1 MKSFILNIVVF
12 LSFPFLLQAQ
22 YASLQVQHPQQTWRY
37 GQGTIEQAVLSI
49 HPKGIYTENNLDL
62 TFSARGLSFNNN
74 DSIEVQLYFDLPDG
88 AIITDLWLWIDSTT
102 IMKALILDRWTAS
115 SIYENI
121 VKRRRDPAV
130 LYQDYSNHYQLRVYP
145 MAGASTR
152 RIKITYLTRNDWT
165 SKSIVSPM
173 PTHIIRASMNTV
185 PGFTIRFWSDGI
197 WNNPW
202 IFERADIAGSAR
214 KDSLGKDFYEF
225 TLPYDAYQSSLS
237 IAYQAP
243 IQNGVS
249 VQRFQHGADGIYQL
263 ALIPSQALNLHA
275 GRKVALLFD
284 FDPTKSDITAAE
296 VISTIKSILREN
308 FTSADS
314 LNLIFSQLNIRRVAE
329 RWFAGDSIGI
339 QTAFNLAGSQPL
351 SSYSNLP
358 PLLANGIDFIQNH
371 GNDGVIWL
379 ISNTDQL
386 GDYQVA
392 NPLITD
398 LMNLM
403 NKPIPIH
410 ITDYNNINIRY
421 FYINSQYYYGNQYF
435 NENLARLT
443 KGSNTRISST
453 FNSTVTSTFYST
465 ITKTLQL
472 LHGYIAT
479 FDLYTT
485 LSNGF
490 CYARLTPGIASV
502 QSVSLDQPIVQVGKF
517 SGSFPL
523 VIEVAGNY
531 RDTIFSRRI
540 TISSADAIESD
551 SVASQVWAGQYITS
565 LESQYASNDIIRQ
578 IIDASLKER
587 VLSNYT
593 AFLALEP
600 NDTLKFCATCNDITQ
615 GGGSTAVKSID
626 PKETTSDSLVK
637 VFPNPFNSE
646 TTLQVR
652 LPKGVKNQEVTFRI
666 YNTLG
671 QLVYTFDVS
680 KLDDRRNQQLM
691 WRGVTN
697 KNETIASGIYFAILS
712 TPKGRFTSKLLMLK

>member
-1 MKSFILNIVVF
+1 MKSFIVHIVIL

-49 HPKGIYTENNLDL
+49 HPKGICTENNLYL
-62 TFSARGLSFNNN
+62 TFSARGLSFSNS
-74 DSIEVQLYFDLPDG
+74 DSIEVQFYFNLPDG
-88 AIITDLWLWIDSTT
+88 AIVTDLWLWIDSTT

-130 LYQDYSNHYQLRVYP
+130 LYKDYNNYYQLRVYP
-145 MAGASTR
+145 MAGSSTR

-165 SKSIVSPM
+165 IKSIVSPM
-173 PTHIIRASMNTV
+173 PMHIIRASNNAV
-185 PGFTIRFWSDGI
+185 PKFSILFWSDGI
-197 WNNPW
+197 WKNPW
-202 IFERADIAGSAR
+202 IFEREDITGNAR
-214 KDSLGKDFYEF
+214 IDSNGKEFSEF
-225 TLPYDAYQSSLS
+225 TLRYNDYQSSLS
-237 IAYQAP
+237 IAYSSP
-243 IQNGVS
+243 IQHGVF
-249 VQRFQHGADGIYQL
+249 VQRFQRGNDGIYQL
-263 ALIPSQALNLHA
+263 ALIPSKALNLPS

-284 FDPTKSDITAAE
+284 FDPTKSNTTAAE
-296 VISTIKSILREN
+296 VVLTIKSMLREN
-308 FTSADS
+308 FTEADS
-314 LNLIFSQLNIRRVAE
+314 LNLIFSQVNIRRVAE
-329 RWFAGDSIGI
+329 HWFAGDSTGI
-339 QTAFNLAGSQPL
+339 QTAFDLAGSQPI

-358 PLLANGIDFIQNH
+358 TLLANGIDFIQNH

-398 LMNLM
+398 LMKLM

-410 ITDYNNINIRY
+410 ITDYNNSNTRY
-421 FYINSQYYYGNQYF
+421 FYINGQYYYGNQYF

-453 FNSTVTSTFYST
+453 FYST
-465 ITKTLQL
+465 ITASLQL
-472 LHGYIAT
+472 LKGSITT

-490 CYARLTPGIASV
+490 CYARFTPGIASV

-531 RDTIFSRRI
+531 RDTLFSRRI
-540 TISSADAIESD
+540 TITSTEAIDADT
-551 SVASQVWAGQYITS
+551 VASQVWAGQYLTS
-565 LESQYASNDIIRQ
+565 LESQYTSNDIVRQ
-578 IIDASLKER
+578 IIDLSLKER
-587 VLSNYT
+587 VLSKYT

-600 NDTLKFCATCNDITQ
+600 NDTLMACLTCKDETKN
-615 GGGSTAVKSID
+615 TAVELID
-626 PKETTSDSLVK
+626 SKETPSDSLLQ
-637 VFPNPFNSE
+637 VFPNPFNSQ
-646 TTLQVR
+646 TTVQVR
-652 LPKGVKNQEVTFRI
+652 LPKGVKNQEVSFRI

-671 QLVYTFDVS
+671 QLIYTFDVG
-680 KLDDRRNQQLM
+680 KLDDRHAEQLT
-691 WRGVTN
+691 WRGITN
-697 KNETIASGIYFAILS
+697 NNQTTASGIYFAILT
-712 TPKGRFTSKLLMLK
+712 TPKGKFTSKLLMLK